1 MKKIGI
7 TGNIGSGK
15 TYVCNAFQNIGIPV
29 FYSDEETKSLYLLP
43 EIKRIITNRFGD
55 DAYLDNGLLNKSQLS
70 KILFNNKA
78 ELTFVEGLLYPELN
92 KRFQTWCEEQDSIY
106 VLFESALIFEKEIGI
121 LFDKIILISAPEE
134 IRKQRVIQRDNCS
147 PESFLSRARLQQNE
161 ELNIGR
167 ADFVITNDGVRDI
180 FSQVRS
186 IDSQIRAL

>member
-92 KRFQTWCEEQDSIY
+92 KRFQTWCEEQDYPY

>member
-92 KRFQTWCEEQDSIY
+92 KRFRTWCEEQDSPY

>member
-92 KRFQTWCEEQDSIY
+92 KRFQTWCEEQDSPY
-106 VLFESALIFEKEIGI
+106 FLFESALIFEKEIGI

-186 IDSQIRAL
+186 LDSQIRAL

>member
-78 ELTFVEGLLYPELN
+78 ELIFVEGLLYPELN
-92 KRFQTWCEEQDSIY
+92 KRFQTWCEEQDSLY

>member
-15 TYVCNAFQNIGIPV
+15 TYVCNAFQTIGIPV

-92 KRFQTWCEEQDSIY
+92 KRFQTWCEEQDYPY

-186 IDSQIRAL
+186 IDSQIKAL

>member
-15 TYVCNAFQNIGIPV
+15 TYVCNAFKTIGIPV

-92 KRFQTWCEEQDSIY
+92 KRFQTWCEDQDSPY

-167 ADFVITNDGVRDI
+167 ADFVITNDGVRNI

>member
-92 KRFQTWCEEQDSIY
+92 KRFQTWCEEQDSLY

-167 ADFVITNDGVRDI
+167 ADFVITNDGVHDI

>member
-15 TYVCNAFQNIGIPV
+15 TYVCNAFQTIGIPV

-92 KRFQTWCEEQDSIY
+92 KRFQTWCEEQDSPY

-121 LFDKIILISAPEE
+121 LFDKIILISAPKE

-147 PESFLSRARLQQNE
+147 LESFLSRARLQQNE

>member
-15 TYVCNAFQNIGIPV
+15 TYVCNAFQTIGIPV

-92 KRFQTWCEEQDSIY
+92 KRFQTWCEEQDSTY

>member
-15 TYVCNAFQNIGIPV
+15 TYVCNAFQTIGIPV

-78 ELTFVEGLLYPELN
+78 ELTFIEGLLYPELN
-92 KRFQTWCEEQDSIY
+92 KRFQTWCEVQASPY

>member
-55 DAYLDNGLLNKSQLS
+55 DAYLHNGLLNKSQLS

-92 KRFQTWCEEQDSIY
+92 KRFQTWCEEQDSLY

-147 PESFLSRARLQQNE
+147 PESFLSRTRLQQNE

>member
-15 TYVCNAFQNIGIPV
+15 TYVCNAFQTIGIPV

-92 KRFQTWCEEQDSIY
+92 KRFQTWCEEQDYPY

>member
-15 TYVCNAFQNIGIPV
+15 TYVCNTFQNIGIPV

-92 KRFQTWCEEQDSIY
+92 KRFQTWCEEQDSTY

>member
-15 TYVCNAFQNIGIPV
+15 TYVCNAFQTIGIPV

-92 KRFQTWCEEQDSIY
+92 KRFQTWCEEQDYPY

-147 PESFLSRARLQQNE
+147 PKSFLSRARLQQNE

>member
-92 KRFQTWCEEQDSIY
+92 KRFQTWCEEQDSLY

>member
-15 TYVCNAFQNIGIPV
+15 TYVCNAFQTIGIPV

-92 KRFQTWCEEQDSIY
+92 KRFQTWCEEQDSPY

-161 ELNIGR
+161 VLNIGR

>member
-15 TYVCNAFQNIGIPV
+15 TYVCNTFQNIGIPV

-92 KRFQTWCEEQDSIY
+92 KRFQTWCEEQDYPY

>member
-1 MKKIGI
+1 M
-7 TGNIGSGK
+7 
-15 TYVCNAFQNIGIPV
+15 CNAFKTIGIPV

-92 KRFQTWCEEQDSIY
+92 KRFQTWCEDQDSPY

-186 IDSQIRAL
+186 IDSQIKAL

>member
-92 KRFQTWCEEQDSIY
+92 KRFQTWCEEQDSTY

>member
-15 TYVCNAFQNIGIPV
+15 TYVCNAFQTIGIPV

-92 KRFQTWCEEQDSIY
+92 KRFQTWCEEQDSLY

>member
-29 FYSDEETKSLYLLP
+29 FFSDEETKSLYLLP

-55 DAYLDNGLLNKSQLS
+55 DAYLDNGLLNKSLLS

-92 KRFQTWCEEQDSIY
+92 KRFQTWYEEQASPY

>member
-92 KRFQTWCEEQDSIY
+92 KRFQTWCEEQDYPY

-147 PESFLSRARLQQNE
+147 PKSFLSRARLQQNE

>member
-78 ELTFVEGLLYPELN
+78 DLTFVEGLLYPELN
-92 KRFQTWCEEQDSIY
+92 KRFQTWCEEQDYPY

-147 PESFLSRARLQQNE
+147 PESILSRARLQQNE